1 MASYSKREK
10 SLIFVFSLLLVYVVE
25 WTASYFTQRSVGSW
39 YLTLEK
45 PFWTPPNLTFP
56 IAWTLLYTLI
66 GISLAL
72 VICSRPLHK
81 RKLYVSYGLQL
92 FLNFLWSFS
101 FFYLESAFLGLVNI
115 VLLLFAIVWNI
126 YEFKRCSKWAAW
138 LLYPYFLWVLYA
150 STLNFAIWCLN

>member
-1 MASYSKREK
+1 MDGILFHATLCWVMVSYIRKTILDSSQPHLSH
-10 SLIFVFSLLLVYVVE
+10 SLDITL
-25 WTASYFTQRSVGSW
+25 YFDW
-39 YLTLEK
+39 N
-45 PFWTPPNLTFP
+45 F
-56 IAWTLLYTLI
+56 
-66 GISLAL
+66 LAL
-72 VICSRPLHK
+72 VMCSRPLHK
-81 RKLYVSYGLQL
+81 RKLYVSYGVQL

-115 VLLLFAIVWNI
+115 VLLLFTIVWNI